1 MRRVVVGYS
10 GGVTSAWCLAWALR
24 EYPHHEVVALFHDT
38 KSEDADTY
46 RYLREMA
53 TLLGTDITERSD
65 GRSVEQVEDDENALA
80 NNRMA
85 FCSRILKILPRNRY
99 FTELRESGV
108 TEIVLVLAFTSKEPE
123 RMQRAAANSWAGG
136 YTVRFPLAEQAITK
150 QMCADWSHALGVRVP
165 SMYVLALEDQVAGAH
180 AAYEDALRRLRDQAD
195 EIGARKIAEE
205 DLGCRLIE
213 REAQLAE
220 ATERAAA
227 AEGALHEI
235 SRERKFYVHE
245 NAELTAGV
253 ERLLTRREQL
263 ESEVGQYRALVGSL
277 EKARQWCACVSI
289 ATEEL
294 GRVEECW
301 AGAERLRLVLEAATI
316 PGAW

>member
-165 SMYVLALEDQVAGAH
+165 SMYVWSDHANCIGCRRGGKAYWLEVAKRFPGHFKRAKDREEQFGHTFLKDTTLGELEVAG
-180 AAYEDALRRLRDQAD
+180 L
-195 EIGARKIAEE
+195 K
-205 DLGCRLIE
+205 
-213 REAQLAE
+213 
-220 ATERAAA
+220 RAV
-227 AEGALHEI
+227 
-235 SRERKFYVHE
+235 Y
-245 NAELTAGV
+245 
-253 ERLLTRREQL
+253 RREPLILQT
-263 ESEVGQYRALVGSL
+263 
-277 EKARQWCACVSI
+277 ACDDGCG
-289 ATEEL
+289 T
-294 GRVEECW
+294 
-301 AGAERLRLVLEAATI
+301 
-316 PGAW
+316 